1 MEEKRALLRFV
12 PAWNGPVTAV
22 RPPDRGL
29 EPAPYRFGR
38 PLSRVPFEACWPDA
52 RTTRARPRPRLS
64 SPSHRST
71 SILSSIHIS
80 SLSLTTTFPS
90 PSILTGES
98 HDITFSRPFPSEH
111 RQYSVHN
118 ARDCKFVDFAFPQTR
133 QGEPRGLPGPE
144 TPHTFPTTNSKQDRR
159 LTPYFA

>member
-80 SLSLTTTFPS
+80 SLSLSPPPS
-90 PSILTGES
+90 HLPPSSPAKATISL
-98 HDITFSRPFPSEH
+98 F
-111 RQYSVHN
+111 
-118 ARDCKFVDFAFPQTR
+118 
-133 QGEPRGLPGPE
+133 
-144 TPHTFPTTNSKQDRR
+144 QDRFPANTANIPSTMR
-159 LTPYFA
+159 EIVSLLTLLFPRRVRGSLGVSLALRPPTRFQRQTQNKTDG